1 MLTRSKSKGTNIG
14 SSAADVTSPNQPSS
28 VPERLSSVLGTG
40 TVNSQ
45 VDSVHSPRVSESE
58 PSSVTRQQKSSSAPN
73 SYHSP
78 RVSETELSGK
88 NQQQQSSFAPI
99 AHRPRSTSSSASNH
113 TIKRMAAEARHAK
126 AMLKILEAEKAAHNS
141 ILSAEL
147 AAIESC
153 KSSRKSSCTNSV
165 SSWVR
170 SLPDNLDIPGP
181 TINKSIIPEAVGP
194 SVAIKPEQDVADFG
208 LKDMK
213 NLPSVPMHITQ
224 VHKENT
230 ADPNRFSSWLKML
243 RTAARAHRY
252 IKILYERVKLRLSRT
267 LTSHSHSHNT
277 SVSSSHP
284 ISSILS
290 CEDMSR
296 AEVDIIRRSQLE
308 SFPEELRLLRA
319 NMPVFRRSRIARLS
333 PILDPNGV
341 LRISGRISAASN
353 IPASAKQLIIM
364 DGRHQSTRLL
374 ITHFHKI
381 AAHGLNNFVINE
393 LRQKYWIL
401 HLRNVVRS
409 VSLKCILCVIRKSKP
424 IPPPTGD
431 LPPERLGHHRRP
443 FTFTGLDYMGPIT
456 VTVGRRREKR
466 YIALFTCELVR
477 DYAKVGRSRV
487 ETPEVLLA
495 VARVL
500 EESFV
505 RAFEVCQ

>member
-14 SSAADVTSPNQPSS
+14 SSAADVASPNQPSS

-181 TINKSIIPEAVGP
+181 TLTINKSIIPEAVGP

-213 NLPSVPMHITQ
+213 NLPIRSAYKDMMVLYASTVLTVCHVNKRYSMCRLRSVANI
-224 VHKENT
+224 KI
-230 ADPNRFSSWLKML
+230 RFTLLKML
-243 RTAARAHRY
+243 G
-252 IKILYERVKLRLSRT
+252 LLSS
-267 LTSHSHSHNT
+267 L
-277 SVSSSHP
+277 
-284 ISSILS
+284 I
-290 CEDMSR
+290 C
-296 AEVDIIRRSQLE
+296 VD
-308 SFPEELRLLRA
+308 
-319 NMPVFRRSRIARLS
+319 
-333 PILDPNGV
+333 
-341 LRISGRISAASN
+341 
-353 IPASAKQLIIM
+353 
-364 DGRHQSTRLL
+364 
-374 ITHFHKI
+374 
-381 AAHGLNNFVINE
+381 
-393 LRQKYWIL
+393 
-401 HLRNVVRS
+401 
-409 VSLKCILCVIRKSKP
+409 
-424 IPPPTGD
+424 
-431 LPPERLGHHRRP
+431 
-443 FTFTGLDYMGPIT
+443 
-456 VTVGRRREKR
+456 
-466 YIALFTCELVR
+466 
-477 DYAKVGRSRV
+477 KV
-487 ETPEVLLA
+487 
-495 VARVL
+495 
-500 EESFV
+500 
-505 RAFEVCQ
+505 